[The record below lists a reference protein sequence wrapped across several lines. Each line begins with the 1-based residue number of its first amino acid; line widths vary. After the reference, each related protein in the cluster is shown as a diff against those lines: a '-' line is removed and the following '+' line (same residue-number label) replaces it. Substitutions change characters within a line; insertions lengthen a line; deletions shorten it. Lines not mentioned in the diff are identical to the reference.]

1 MFKDVRM
8 KPYIKH
14 FTKKKKTLS
23 LFEAKKPA
31 LVT

>member
-8 KPYIKH
+8 KPHIKH
-14 FTKKKKTLS
+14 FTKKKTLS